1 MTTLEDVKEYSLKT
15 FWEPDG
21 KLTPIEL
28 DRDIPFE
35 VKRMFYVYDVH
46 DQNDRGKHSHHKTK
60 QILIAVSG
68 RVNVVCDDG
77 QKRRNYA
84 LDNPEKALYIPE
96 LIWDE
101 QIYQNEDSVLLVL
114 SNTNYDPDDYIEDYE
129 EFKNIKKPIRR
140 GWRGQR
146 LGEYH
151 NEDK

>member
-1 MTTLEDVKEYSLKT
+1 MTSLKDVKEFYLKS
-15 FWEPDG
+15 FIEPDG

-68 RVNVVCDDG
+68 GVTVVCDDG
-77 QKRRNYA
+77 KERRNYV
-84 LDNPEKALYIPE
+84 LNEPNRALYIPE
-96 LIWDE
+96 MIWDE
-101 QIYQNEDSVLLVL
+101 QIYYSEDSVLLVL
-114 SNTNYDPDDYIEDYE
+114 SNTNYDPDDYIEDYD
-129 EFKNIKKPIRR
+129 EFK
-140 GWRGQR
+140 R
-146 LGEYH
+146 LK